1 MARERSRR
9 EKIQH
14 FPSPGPVLTK
24 MCKFLAMV
32 RKISLD
38 FLARSCWREKKSTF
52 SLAGGSQREKI
63 WFFYQ
68 KNSCHELNQPDLS
81 RLMVSRERNCG
92 LVIKVLCSL
101 NEFET
106 TEVTSH
112 SWRTL
117 RDSSTSFL
125 LHLLSWMNKSEWNV
139 SVRVSKNH
147 KLSCKSKHTSSGHTS
162 RVVKGAVIE
171 RENKLNPKD
180 NKFSPSGMTNLETDL
195 WFSQTFVMEIVLT
208 LVQSCLRRR
217 KQNWCCCPWREPNL
231 PRSWCNKTGSN
242 QLSMMFVGSLEPHQA
257 CPSCFE

>member
-68 KNSCHELNQPDLS
+68 RNSCHELNQPDLS

-101 NEFET
+101 NELRWPLTREEHYGTAQLVFYYIFCPEWTSLNEMCQLEFQKT
-106 TEVTSH
+106 T
-112 SWRTL
+112 SWVASQNTPVVGTL
-117 RDSSTSFL
+117 AEWLKVQL
-125 LHLLSWMNKSEWNV
+125 LKEKIN
-139 SVRVSKNH
+139 
-147 KLSCKSKHTSSGHTS
+147 
-162 RVVKGAVIE
+162 
-171 RENKLNPKD
+171 
-180 NKFSPSGMTNLETDL
+180 
-195 WFSQTFVMEIVLT
+195 
-208 LVQSCLRRR
+208 
-217 KQNWCCCPWREPNL
+217 
-231 PRSWCNKTGSN
+231 
-242 QLSMMFVGSLEPHQA
+242 
-257 CPSCFE
+257 